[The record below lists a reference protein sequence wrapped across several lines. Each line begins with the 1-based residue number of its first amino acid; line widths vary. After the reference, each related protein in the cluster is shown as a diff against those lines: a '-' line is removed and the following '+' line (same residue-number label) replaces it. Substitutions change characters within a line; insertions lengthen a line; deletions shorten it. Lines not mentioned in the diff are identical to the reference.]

1 MYNRS
6 GAGVSAPGAKRNRML
21 LRHRGPRLDP
31 APHNP
36 AAGHEHLAPEKVAVL
51 RWLSESRVEFVLV
64 GSVATAMRDGTPA
77 NGPVAIVP
85 APYGRNLDRLSRA
98 LTSAHARMRID
109 TGSSDPGEPD
119 TMPVK
124 MNAEKLLRGPR
135 WPLQCGVHK
144 IDIEGRGAGLPRYQE
159 LLYEAKTFE
168 LDPGLKVQVASPE
181 DIEHYV
187 DRRAAPP
194 SEIKISRA
202 ARTPAGS

>member
-1 MYNRS
+1 M
-6 GAGVSAPGAKRNRML
+6 PGAKRNPML
-21 LRHRGPRLDP
+21 LRHRGPRLES
-31 APHNP
+31 APHTP

-51 RWLSESRVEFVLV
+51 RWLTESRVEFVLV
-64 GSVATAMRDGTPA
+64 GAVATALRSGTPA

-109 TGSSDPGEPD
+109 AGGAEEEMPD

-144 IDIEGRGAGLPRYQE
+144 IDIEGRGAGLPGYQE
-159 LLYEAKTFE
+159 LLYEAETFE
-168 LDPGLKVQVASPE
+168 LERGLKVEVGSPE
-181 DIEHYV
+181 DVEHYV
-187 DRRAAPP
+187 HRRAAPP
-194 SEIKISRA
+194 AEIRITRTTRA
-202 ARTPAGS
+202 TTKS

>member
-1 MYNRS
+1 M
-6 GAGVSAPGAKRNRML
+6 
-21 LRHRGPRLDP
+21 
-31 APHNP
+31 
-36 AAGHEHLAPEKVAVL
+36 L
-51 RWLSESRVEFVLV
+51 RWLSESRVEYVLV
-64 GSVATAMRDGTPA
+64 GAVATALRSDTSA

-109 TGSSDPGEPD
+109 VGSADPEEPD

-144 IDIEGRGAGLPRYQE
+144 IDIEGRAPGLPRYQE
-159 LLYEAKTFE
+159 LLYEAHTIE
-168 LDPGLKVQVASPE
+168 IDPGLKVNVASPE

-187 DRRAAPP
+187 HRRAAPP
-194 SEIKISRA
+194 TEIRIT
-202 ARTPAGS
+202 RTTRTTNAS

>member
-1 MYNRS
+1 
-6 GAGVSAPGAKRNRML
+6 ML
-21 LRHRGPRLDP
+21 LRHRGPRLES
-31 APHNP
+31 APPTP
-36 AAGHEHLAPEKVAVL
+36 AAGHENLAPEKVAVL

-64 GSVATAMRDGTPA
+64 GSVATALRSGAPA

-109 TGSSDPGEPD
+109 TGGVEQDTPD

-144 IDIEGRGAGLPRYQE
+144 IDIEGRGPGLPRYQE
-159 LLYEAKTFE
+159 LLYEAHTFE
-168 LDPGLKVQVASPE
+168 LDPGLKVEVASPE
-181 DIEHYV
+181 DIEHYIH
-187 DRRAAPP
+187 RRAAPP
-194 SEIKISRA
+194 SEIRITRTT
-202 ARTPAGS
+202 RTPTAS